1 MGSQIGV
8 EIMANDRI
16 KSKLINLMLG
26 RNGLQKASFEADVN
40 ESSFEQAFSSLA
52 HIYIRDKSPSLM
64 DYEIGF
70 QLIDK
75 SSDNSKA
82 VGVIGFKV
90 DTIWILVPVF
100 FHNGELKGHEHMW
113 IKNFD
118 LFVPLKERWVNL
130 ILKKRSKL
138 IGSDSD
144 KSKALHGIKY
154 PSAFNIFNSQYKY
167 SSAKVAEWAKPIVGM
182 AIYNDITDCKEDR
195 KILDLGSF
203 LKSAGVQTLSNFIH
217 LSKRYPQLIS
227 ATNKFYVW
235 NTIVHE
241 ALSEYEKKG
250 DCAHDA
256 SKMPHVKRKSKK
268 IFENYDKYNSRRSTE
283 QLDLDEIESECD
295 EECEN
300 GVKKEKRGA
309 KVTVISIRS
318 IGKPEFEFLTD
329 DETKTVISGGIAVKD
344 YRKDDEVSEV
354 FDMSSMKL
362 SNPSDGSGLYD
373 VMLEPGKFE
382 ECLVIL
388 NPIGNLKSDS
398 MCLIIPVSKIEDG
411 EAEYAIFAPRS
422 AVVTKKK
429 DEGTDSQK
437 RLNSIIN
444 GLMTAEEAVE
454 DCVSSGFPSNCGVI
468 FINQASASSYRIT
481 GSVPVVLDKPVI
493 STADG
498 KLILKSKK
506 LSHLHAIY
514 HNDMALGRVSRRPR
528 LNYYSPNASEA
539 SLMDHAAGGQLVTGS
554 PTGNF
559 TSYGVNGHIDFH
571 DEDIQV
577 VISREGKI
585 RYRFG
590 QLLVCHD
597 CKALK
602 VRGILVHDGSIR
614 LPTFGD
620 ITMALLNS
628 SSRVDVSKSIGGK
641 YIINGKEMDKK
652 SATEHLV
659 CDYNL
664 REKSAE
670 LMLKKADKT
679 LKRETFIVKSAQIPL
694 IQAPPAPAVDP
705 AAQQSVP
712 PMPGAPYE
720 VIVREPIKNVAYTAG
735 DNFDPN
741 LYMRQPFAGVTET
754 GMQAAMEQNAPQPD
768 LSAMQTAI
776 DAANR
781 GQKELFDVSV
791 IQQLLR
797 SSNSED
803 LIDRYSADLLK
814 GMDRIGRILFMLRWN
829 REKFEDV
836 YGRED
841 VPNIEDSLVNTFES
855 IGDLILALKES
866 EIEDAQ
872 QLLNL
877 GIEDTA
883 PVV

>member
-1 MGSQIGV
+1 MI
-8 EIMANDRI
+8 NDRI
-16 KSKLINLMLG
+16 KSKLVNYMLG
-26 RNGLQKASFEADVN
+26 GSGLQKLSFEADVS

-70 QLIDK
+70 QLVDK

-90 DTIWILVPVF
+90 DNLWILVPVF

-138 IGSDSD
+138 IGSNSD
-144 KSKALHGIKY
+144 KSKATHGIKY

-167 SSAKVAEWAKPIVGM
+167 SSVKVAEWAKPLIGM
-182 AIYNDITDCKEDR
+182 AIYSDVTDFKEDG
-195 KILDLGSF
+195 KVLDLGSF
-203 LKSAGVQTLSNFIH
+203 LKSAGLQTISNFIH

-235 NTIVHE
+235 NAIVRD
-241 ALSEYEKKG
+241 AISEYEKKG
-250 DCAHDA
+250 DCARDA
-256 SKMPHVKRKSKK
+256 SKMPKIRHKSKK
-268 IFENYDKYNSRRSTE
+268 TVENYNWRNSGNVGE
-283 QLDLDEIESECD
+283 YLDIEEIDRECD
-295 EECEN
+295 EECNDNRNE
-300 GVKKEKRGA
+300 KKGA

-318 IGKPEFEFLTD
+318 VGRPEFEFLTE
-329 DETKTVISGGIAVKD
+329 DEAKVVMSGGIVVKD
-344 YRKDDEVSEV
+344 YRDDNEVGEV

-362 SNPSDGSGLYD
+362 SNPSEGSGLYD

-398 MCLIIPVSKIEDG
+398 MCLIVPVSEIVDG
-411 EAEYAIFAPRS
+411 EAGYAIFAPRS
-422 AVVTKKK
+422 AVVARKGSNDKNRL
-429 DEGTDSQK
+429 K
-437 RLNSIIN
+437 RLNSIVD
-444 GLMTAEEAVE
+444 GLMTAEEVVE
-454 DCVSSGFPSNCGVI
+454 ECVSSGFPSNCGVI
-468 FINQASASSYRIT
+468 FINQASSSNHRVT
-481 GSVPVVLDKPVI
+481 GSVPVILDKPVV

-498 KLILKSKK
+498 KLILRSKK
-506 LSHLHAIY
+506 LSHLHASLHSDGISGK
-514 HNDMALGRVSRRPR
+514 MPRRPR
-528 LNYYSPNASEA
+528 LNYYSPSSSNFN
-539 SLMDHAAGGQLVTGS
+539 LNDHYTAGQLITNSPIGS
-554 PTGNF
+554 F
-559 TSYGVNGHIDFH
+559 TSYGVGPGIDFH
-571 DEDIQV
+571 DENMQV
-577 VISREGKI
+577 VITKEGKI

-602 VRGILVHDGSIR
+602 IRSIMVHDGDMR

-628 SSRVDVSKSIGGK
+628 SSRVDISKYQGGK
-641 YIINGKEMDKK
+641 YLVNGKEMDKK
-652 SATEHLV
+652 SAMEHLI
-659 CDYNL
+659 CDYNI

-670 LMLKKADKT
+670 LMLRKADKT
-679 LKRETFIVKSAQIPL
+679 LKKETFIIKSAQVPL
-694 IQAPPAPAVDP
+694 IPAPPAPAIDP
-705 AAQQSVP
+705 MAQQSAP
-712 PMPGAPYE
+712 PMPGAPYD
-720 VIVREPIKNVAYTAG
+720 VVVREPIRSVAYTAG
-735 DNFDPN
+735 ENFDPN
-741 LYMRQPFAGVTET
+741 VYMRQPFAGMTET
-754 GMQAAMEQNAPQPD
+754 GMQAAMEQNSPQPD
-768 LSAMQTAI
+768 LSAVQTAI
-776 DAANR
+776 EAANR

-797 SSNSED
+797 ASNSED
-803 LIDRYSADLLK
+803 LIDRYSADLIK

-829 REKFEDV
+829 REKFENI
-836 YGRED
+836 YGKED

-866 EIEDAQ
+866 EVEDAK

-883 PVV
+883 PIV